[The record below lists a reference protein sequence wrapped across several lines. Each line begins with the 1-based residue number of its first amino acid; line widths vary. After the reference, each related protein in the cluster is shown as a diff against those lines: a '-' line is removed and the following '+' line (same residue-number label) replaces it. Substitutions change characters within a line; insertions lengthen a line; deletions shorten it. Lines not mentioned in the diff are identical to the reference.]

1 MTALRPTYYA
11 LPLIGWKE
19 DVSLPQMG
27 SGTLVAKIDTGA
39 RSAALHAE
47 QIHVIGRRVTFAVQL
62 GGKQKTFHAPLSG
75 EKRIKSSNGA
85 SEQRPVIKLEIQVGL
100 HRFIADVTLTNR
112 TDMGVPMLLGRE
124 AINGRFLVHPGKRF
138 MLRRQRVLK

>member
-1 MTALRPTYYA
+1 MTAIRPTYYA

-27 SGTLVAKIDTGA
+27 PGTLVAKIDTGA

-47 QIHVIGRRVTFAVQL
+47 QVRIVGRRVMFAVQL
-62 GGKQKTFHAPLSG
+62 GGKRRTFQAPLSG

-85 SEQRPVIKLEIQVGL
+85 AEQRPVIKLEIQVGL
-100 HRFIADVTLTNR
+100 HRFFADVTLTDR

-124 AINGRFLVHPGKRF
+124 AIKGRFLVHPGKRF
-138 MLRRQRVLK
+138 MLRRQRVMS